1 MCHEQ
6 RRFLFA
12 LNVGDGSKNGGST
25 HPSSVSTAHLLRLE
39 CAAYR
44 VYTKDA

>member
-12 LNVGDGSKNGGST
+12 INVRDGSKTGGST
-25 HPSSVSTAHLLRLE
+25 HPSSVVTAHLLRLE
-39 CAAYR
+39 CAAYTF
-44 VYTKDA
+44 YTKDA